1 MLSCIVERIFL
12 LEEIILRNQKHPN
25 RDGLVQCT
33 SNGLTA
39 FPTYY
44 QIYAGSSGVFP
55 YSYEVSFNGTGTYV
69 IEIPYPVTT
78 GTYTCLGIRH
88 DPRDNTNVMNKGNW
102 SPDTY

>member
-1 MLSCIVERIFL
+1 MLIPW
-12 LEEIILRNQKHPN
+12 K
-25 RDGLVQCT
+25 
-33 SNGLTA
+33 
-39 FPTYY
+39 
-44 QIYAGSSGVFP
+44 
-55 YSYEVSFNGTGTYV
+55 NGTGTYV